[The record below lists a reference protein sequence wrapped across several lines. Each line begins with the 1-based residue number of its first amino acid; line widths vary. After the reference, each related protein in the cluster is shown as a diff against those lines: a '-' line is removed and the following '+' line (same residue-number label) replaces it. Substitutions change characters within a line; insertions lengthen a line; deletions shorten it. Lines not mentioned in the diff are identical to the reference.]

1 MHILALIDQ
10 VPQVLLSGILATIE
24 DPGINT
30 DLPGLSSVAGLV
42 GGIKFLALMAC
53 LASLFIGGG
62 AWGLAT
68 ASGNGSIWGRRFA
81 VGGAI
86 GAVIVGL
93 GADLVNSLSDLA

>member
-1 MHILALIDQ
+1 MTILALVDQ
-10 VPQVLLSGILATIE
+10 VPMALASGILATIN

-30 DLPGLSSVAGLV
+30 DLPGLSAVEGLV

-68 ASGNGSIWGRRFA
+68 WGGNGSTWGRRFA
-81 VGGAI
+81 LGGAV
-86 GAVIVGL
+86 GAVVIGL
-93 GADLVNSLSDLA
+93 GAEIVNSLSDLA